1 MDYDKIIIVT
11 VSKCHY
17 QMIIN
22 SMTGSTFSEYFCLP
36 LSITIPKVHH
46 TQIDSPGPSVQHH
59 LHNDSK
65 AK

>member
-11 VSKCHY
+11 VRKCHY

-22 SMTGSTFSEYFCLP
+22 SMAGSIFSEHFSLP
-36 LSITIPKVHH
+36 LSVTIPKVHH
-46 TQIDSPGPSVQHH
+46 IQIHSPGPSVQHH
-59 LHNDSK
+59 LHNDST